1 MFMAFAIHSILVA
14 AKQPFLQRTIDSF
27 AYCVGVPRK
36 NRCVA
41 RVIRGALSREASCP
55 RTREGLNA
63 VKCFTAFLLTLIE
76 SVLQNGRRRFL
87 WSNHCA
93 CCLTS
98 IMIFLPLRVPRT
110 ESFDHVFQ
118 PHAQPFLKSWRAQ
131 RHEVVWTVRQAVP
144 LAKHSTIRLHR
155 SQALFATHRCI
166 EVGFLMNSAQSV
178 ALCFCLD
185 FRSVGAHL
193 TRQCIASDEVQ
204 SYAVQPSACRVQ
216 LFIYLFFDRAGR
228 LAHLIHSISTRLWDF
243 HTPRQR
249 DFSKT

>member
-1 MFMAFAIHSILVA
+1 
-14 AKQPFLQRTIDSF
+14 
-27 AYCVGVPRK
+27 VPRE

-41 RVIRGALSREASCP
+41 RFIRGAPSREASCP
-55 RTREGLNA
+55 RTRKRLHA
-63 VKCFTAFLLTLIE
+63 VKCTTAFLLTFFE
-76 SVLQNGRRRFL
+76 GFL
-87 WSNHCA
+87 LDGTQHFLRSNQCA

-98 IMIFLPLRVPRT
+98 MMIFLPLRVPCT
-110 ESFDHVFQ
+110 ESLGHVFQ
-118 PHAQPFLKSWRAQ
+118 PHAQSFLKSWRAQ
-131 RHEVVWTVRQAVP
+131 RHEVVWIVRQAFP
-144 LAKHSTIRLHR
+144 LAKHSTIRLHC
-155 SQALFATHRCI
+155 SQELFATHRCI

-185 FRSVGAHL
+185 VRSVGAYL
-193 TRQCIASDEVQ
+193 TRQCITPDEVQ
-204 SYAVQPSACRVQ
+204 GYAVQPSACRVQ